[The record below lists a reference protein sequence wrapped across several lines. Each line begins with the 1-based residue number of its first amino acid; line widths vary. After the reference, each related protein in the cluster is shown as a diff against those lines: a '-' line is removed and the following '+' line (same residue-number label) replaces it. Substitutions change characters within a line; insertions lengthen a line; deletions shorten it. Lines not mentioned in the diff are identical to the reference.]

1 MTDTGNPTDPTR
13 TKVVDAHLHLFR
25 QDRPEHPR
33 TTYALMA
40 EADREELAERLLAV
54 MEANGVDH
62 AVVVPLSKEDHYLRE
77 VLTNFP
83 GRFGGIGFF
92 DHDRPDD
99 RESLAAR
106 LALTPM
112 NGLRFYGLGAD
123 PGTTP
128 DTLACYPVIE
138 MMAERGLIMWFYGDR
153 VQLGVLDQI
162 LDRLPELRVVMN
174 HSAFLPDITTQM
186 IVDEH
191 RRPHFDVELPPPG
204 LVAVEAMA
212 AEHANLHVHFS
223 GQYAFSKQPFPYL
236 DLADVAERLHRAFG
250 ADRMLMAS
258 DWPWI
263 EFEPGYGAVL
273 SLVDHLL
280 PGITPA
286 ERAAIRGG
294 TAARLFGF

>member
-1 MTDTGNPTDPTR
+1 M

-25 QDRPEHPR
+25 TDRPEHPR
-33 TTYALMA
+33 TTYAIMA
-40 EADREELAERLLAV
+40 EADREELAERLLAA
-54 MEANGVDH
+54 MEGAGVDH

-77 VLTNFP
+77 VLTQYP
-83 GRFGGIGFF
+83 GRFGGIGFY
-92 DHDRPDD
+92 DHTRPDGVD
-99 RESLAAR
+99 GLAAR
-106 LALTPM
+106 LELTPM
-112 NGLRFYGLGAD
+112 NGLRFYGLDAGPD
-123 PGTTP
+123 TTP

-138 MMAERGLIMWFYGDR
+138 MMAERGLIMWFYGDQ

-162 LDRLPELRVVMN
+162 LERLPNLQVVMN

-186 IVDEH
+186 AIDEFK
-191 RRPHFDVELPPPG
+191 RPHFDVELPPPG
-204 LVAVEAMA
+204 LVAVERMA
-212 AEHANLHVHFS
+212 AKYANLHVHFS

-236 DLADVAERLHRAFG
+236 DLQDVAERLLQAFG

-263 EFEPGYGAVL
+263 EFEPGYAQVL

-280 PGITPA
+280 PGITA
-286 ERAAIRGG
+286 DQRAAIRGG